1 MRQPRFTYPGAYHH
15 CMNLGINGEAIFKGE
30 KYKTV
35 FLDMLAD
42 KVDKFRMRLFA
53 YCLMDNHYHLVL
65 ENASGRMSDFFRN
78 LNTQYAFY
86 YRKQTGGKGY
96 VFQSRFISTIIQ
108 NDAYLKQAIVYVLQ
122 NPVQAGISDNFRQYP
137 WSSAKAYFQKTKL
150 KWLDGEFVQGL
161 FGSQINLAGAI
172 QLAGS
177 EKLSLLKTRLGP
189 VLGDESFVEKALE
202 RYERRLEP
210 DGMKKKRRDDFYFE
224 PVAKVIQEFE
234 RDKGIKIEDINVG
247 NWQGKRLRTEL
258 LVLLHDLTGLK
269 YREIIEIPIFS
280 DLHYLS
286 MSRLY
291 HNFRKKKETAK

>member
-1 MRQPRFTYPGAYHH
+1 
-15 CMNLGINGEAIFKGE
+15 MNRGINGEAIFKAD
-30 KYKTV
+30 KHKTV
-35 FLDMLAD
+35 FLDILAD
-42 KVDKFRMRLFA
+42 NVDKFRMRLFA
-53 YCLMDNHYHLVL
+53 YCIMDNHYHLVL

-96 VFQSRFISTIIQ
+96 VFQNRYISTIIQ
-108 NDAYLKQAIVYVLQ
+108 DDAYLKQAIIYVLA
-122 NPVQAGISDNFRQYP
+122 NPLHAGIIDNFRKYP
-137 WSSAKAYFQKTKL
+137 WSSAKAYFQKAKL
-150 KWLDGEFVQGL
+150 KWLDGEFVQEL

-172 QLAGS
+172 QMKGS
-177 EKLSLLKTRLGP
+177 DKLPLLKTRLGP
-189 VLGDESFVEKALE
+189 VLGNESFVEKALE

-210 DGMKKKRRDDFYFE
+210 DGMKKKRRGDFYFE

-234 RDKGIKIEDINVG
+234 RDKGIKIDDINIG
-247 NWQGKRLRTEL
+247 KLNGKRLRTEL

-269 YREIIEIPIFS
+269 YREIIEISIFS

-291 HNFRKKKETAK
+291 HNFRNKKDRSK